1 MNITI
6 PAQALAVIRLF
17 AADDKDIRK
26 YLHGVCLELGAT
38 ESRLVATN
46 GRVMAAWR
54 LHAGVPGLE
63 KPLGI
68 IIPLPLIEKI
78 KFKKGG
84 TVDILVG
91 DIQTDAQG
99 STSRAITLTYD
110 HDVNVTGE
118 TYKGVFPNWRRVIPP
133 GVTGEIAFFDLAYIT
148 LLHKAWVLLH
158 GKRLAAVGMG
168 YNGSGEISCLVP
180 NLDCPDLLVLVMP
193 MLTRAC
199 TPVMPAPSWA
209 AEPLPLADD
218 GADLV

>member
-46 GRVMAAWR
+46 GRTMAAWR

-68 IIPLPLIEKI
+68 IIPLPLIEKL
-78 KFKKGG
+78 KFKKDS

-91 DIQTDAQG
+91 GNQTDAQG

-110 HDVNVTGE
+110 YDVSVTGKA
-118 TYKGVFPNWRRVIPP
+118 YDGVFPNWRRVIPT
-133 GVTGEIAFFDLAYIT
+133 GVTGEVAFFDLANIT
-148 LLHKAWVLLH
+148 LLHKVWVLLH
-158 GKRLAAVGMG
+158 GKRPAAVGLG
-168 YNGSGEISCLVP
+168 YNGDGCLVP

-193 MLTRAC
+193 MQTHAC
-199 TPVMPAPSWA
+199 TPVTPAPSWA
-209 AEPLPLADD
+209 AKPLPLADD